1 MQGAKQCAACG
12 LRFPV
17 RYFQK
22 LTRQPDGRHILCR
35 GCCSTQNMKRN
46 PGGQSGCVSCS
57 VQQLPNSSDIFYVLL
72 GWRPSVHITTA
83 TMWLRKTG
91 AQGHDATQEPQQCR
105 GCGLRL
111 SANHFALSPTYR
123 TGRHSL
129 CRQGKFAFASKF
141 VHVGVHVVCRAR
153 SATQCVAAIQHH
165 MHLATKHEVEC
176 TMHTRSRG

>member
-22 LTRQPDGRHILCR
+22 LRRQPDGRHILCR
-35 GCCSTQNMKRN
+35 GCCSTQNMKRY

-57 VQQLPNSSDIFYVLL
+57 VQQLLKSSDVLHVL
-72 GWRPSVHITTA
+72 RAQACTSPLRLCGSGKPAPKA
-83 TMWLRKTG
+83 TMRRRSRSS
-91 AQGHDATQEPQQCR
+91 AAAVA
-105 GCGLRL
+105 CG
-111 SANHFALSPTYR
+111 
-123 TGRHSL
+123 
-129 CRQGKFAFASKF
+129 CRQITLRCHPDTGPDDRVCAGNDLAFEI

-165 MHLATKHEVEC
+165 MHVATKHEVEC
-176 TMHTRSRG
+176 TMHKRSRG